1 MRAIALEEFGGPEKL
16 KPMDV
21 PEPHAGP
28 GEVVVRVVAAGVNP
42 VDWKIREGLLEKR
55 FPHAF
60 PVVPGWD
67 VAGTVEEI
75 GDGATRFRKGER
87 VFAYARKPVVQWGTY
102 AEFVSLPETS
112 IALMP
117 SKLLFEEAAAVPLA
131 ALTAYQ
137 SLFGPGGVGPGSV
150 VLIHAGAGGVG
161 HFAVQLAK
169 NAGARVLATA
179 GASNQEFILGLG
191 AESAIDY
198 TREDWSE
205 AVDRLSP
212 EGVDF
217 VYDTIGGETQKLSF
231 DVLKPGGHLVSIVT
245 PPDAALAKKRGV
257 NAGYVFV
264 EPSASQLATL
274 AELCDKGKLKPNVQ
288 RIFPLADAA
297 EAQKLSEAGHVRG
310 KLVLAL

>member
-1 MRAIALEEFGGPEKL
+1 MRAIAIEEFGGPEKL
-16 KPMDV
+16 EPMNL

-28 GEVVVRVVAAGVNP
+28 GEVVVRAVAAGVNP
-42 VDWKIREGLLEKR
+42 VDWKIRQGYLEKR
-55 FPHAF
+55 LPHVF

-75 GDGATRFRKGER
+75 GDGITRFRKGER

-102 AEFVSLPETS
+102 AELVALPETS
-112 IALMP
+112 VAVMP

-137 SLFGPGGVGPGSV
+137 AMFGPGGFGSGAV

-179 GASNQEFILGLG
+179 GTANQEFILGLG

-212 EGVDF
+212 DGVDF
-217 VYDTIGGETQKLSF
+217 VLDTIGGETQRLSF
-231 DVLKPGGHLVSIVT
+231 DVLKPGGRLVSIVGL
-245 PPDAALAKKRGV
+245 PDPALAQKRGV
-257 NAGYVFV
+257 EAGYHFV

>member
-1 MRAIALEEFGGPEKL
+1 MRAIGIEEFGGPERL
-16 KPMDV
+16 VPMDL
-21 PEPHAGP
+21 PDPHPGP

-42 VDWKIREGLLEKR
+42 VDWKIREGLLR
-55 FPHAF
+55 DRIPHVFPL
-60 PVVPGWD
+60 VPGWD
-67 VAGTVEEI
+67 LAGTVEEI
-75 GDGATRFRKGER
+75 GDDVTRIRKGER

-102 AEFVSLPETS
+102 AELVVVPETS
-112 IALMP
+112 VAPMP
-117 SKLLFEEAAAVPLA
+117 SRLLFEEAAAVPLA

-137 SLFGPGGVGPGSV
+137 SLFGRAGIARGNV

-161 HFAVQLAK
+161 HFAVQLAS

-179 GASNQEFILGLG
+179 GAGSQEFLLGLG
-191 AESAIDY
+191 ASVAIDY

-205 AVDRLSP
+205 AVDRFSP

-217 VYDTIGGETQKLSF
+217 VFDTVGGETQKLSF
-231 DVLKPGGHLVSIVT
+231 DVLKPGGRIVGIVT
-245 PPDAALAKKRGV
+245 PPDPTLARKRRV
-257 NAGYVFV
+257 DASYVFV

-274 AELCDKGKLKPNVQ
+274 GAMCDAGKLKPNVQ

-297 EAQKLSEAGHVRG
+297 EAQRLSQAGHVRG